1 MFEKT
6 LFELINEMI
15 STNSVIKDIILNLFE
30 KEKKEIS
37 D

>member
-1 MFEKT
+1 MIEKT

-30 KEKKEIS
+30 KEKKDIS